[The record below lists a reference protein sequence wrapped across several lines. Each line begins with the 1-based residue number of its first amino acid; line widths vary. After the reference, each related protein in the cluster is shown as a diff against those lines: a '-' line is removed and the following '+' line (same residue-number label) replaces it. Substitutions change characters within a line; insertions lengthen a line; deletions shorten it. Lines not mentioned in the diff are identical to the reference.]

1 MLSAKLWVELV
12 RVSRCKARWI
22 RTYIGGGSPNRACV
36 FKICVS
42 ESAVPIHHGLSHLT
56 WALYGH
62 EYSHADELW
71 VMRGT
76 HGVWGLVLHT

>member
-1 MLSAKLWVELV
+1 MQSQMDRK
-12 RVSRCKARWI
+12 
-22 RTYIGGGSPNRACV
+22 YIGGGSPNRACV

-42 ESAVPIHHGLSHLT
+42 ESAVPIHHGLSHST

-62 EYSHADELW
+62 EYSHVDELW

-76 HGVWGLVLHT
+76 HGVWGVGSTYIDKPETSFLYS